1 MSDLYPRKMTE
12 PQRTIDQADKL
23 RQKLL
28 RDIRIFK
35 RLGGRVYVAAI
46 GESALPDKALTFKEI
61 SKREREARMGGK

>member
-1 MSDLYPRKMTE
+1 MNPIYPRKLTE

-35 RLGGRVYVAAI
+35 RLGGKVYFAAI
-46 GESALPDKALTFKEI
+46 GESALPDRPLTYKEL
-61 SKREREARMGGK
+61 SRLEREAKGIR